1 MRSGQIVI
9 KEEDTLYREQDEQR
23 KRIRLTHCC
32 PAQGSERSSVAGT
45 EAEGRG
51 LGRVGRAEKGA
62 GIENAWGSPCPPGQ
76 MAVLPGQLTLPGTC
90 PWFPFLHTPCS

>member
-23 KRIRLTHCC
+23 KRIRLTRCC

-45 EAEGRG
+45 EAEGGG
-51 LGRVGRAEKGA
+51 LGG
-62 GIENAWGSPCPPGQ
+62 
-76 MAVLPGQLTLPGTC
+76 
-90 PWFPFLHTPCS
+90 